1 MLGMFY
7 IAITAILMLGAV
19 FGHEGIA
26 GLVVLVLVM
35 LFVLWAAT
43 SRRPQ
48 SSDHDRHQ
56 S

>member
-1 MLGMFY
+1 MLGMLY
-7 IAITAILMLGAV
+7 IVITAILMLGAV

-26 GLVVLVLVM
+26 GIVVLVLVL

-48 SSDHDRHQ
+48 SSDRDRHH

>member
-1 MLGMFY
+1 MLGMLY
-7 IAITAILMLGAV
+7 IVITAILMLGAV

-26 GLVVLVLVM
+26 GLVVLGLVVV
-35 LFVLWAAT
+35 FVLWAVT

-48 SSDHDRHQ
+48 SSNRDEHR